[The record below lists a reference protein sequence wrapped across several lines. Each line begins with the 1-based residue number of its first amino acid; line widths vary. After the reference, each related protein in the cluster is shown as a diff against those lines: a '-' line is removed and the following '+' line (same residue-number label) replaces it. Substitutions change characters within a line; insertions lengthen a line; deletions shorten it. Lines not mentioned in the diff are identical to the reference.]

1 MTILSEDKTNREPDN
16 LSGKKEHRWGDGM
29 DAPMGL
35 KQREYVWECEMKT
48 REEEDKWEALLH
60 QYDLLLHS
68 ETLGKLNIPE

>member
-1 MTILSEDKTNREPDN
+1 
-16 LSGKKEHRWGDGM
+16 M

-35 KQREYVWECEMKT
+35 KQREREYVWECEMKT

-68 ETLGKLNIPE
+68 YTLGKLNIPE

>member
-1 MTILSEDKTNREPDN
+1 
-16 LSGKKEHRWGDGM
+16 M